1 MKLLDKRYKSLF
13 FDLDN
18 TLWDFERN
26 AYFALRIAL
35 SAYPDNVGNVRFEQ
49 IHPVYI
55 RHNDLLWALYRN
67 QEISKDE
74 LIRKR
79 FNDTF
84 AELGIS
90 GIEVNEFND
99 RYLDEMAKQT
109 HLVDGA
115 AEVLEYLFPRYS
127 LYIITNGFREVQNK
141 KLKNTG
147 LSRYFE
153 KVFVSEDIKAPKPN
167 LAFFEYAVKSANAR
181 KQESLVIGDDWEV
194 DILGAANFGIDQVYL
209 SSKNDCPE
217 AISNSFKKCLTI
229 KINHLSQ
236 LGLFL

>member
-1 MKLLDKRYKSLF
+1 MKLLNKRYKSLF

-49 IHPVYI
+49 IHPVYV

-67 QEISKDE
+67 QQISKDD
-74 LIRKR
+74 LIKKR
-79 FNDTF
+79 FDDTF
-84 AELGIS
+84 AEMGIS
-90 GIEVNEFND
+90 GIDANEFND
-99 RYLDEMAKQT
+99 RYLDEMSKQT

-115 AEVLEYLFPRYS
+115 VEVLEYLFPRYS

-141 KLKNTG
+141 KLQNTG

-194 DILGAANFGIDQVYL
+194 DILGAANFGLDQVY
-209 SSKNDCPE
+209 
-217 AISNSFKKCLTI
+217 ISPMPVMADILVNSGKTNTV
-229 KINHLSQ
+229 KISHLLQ
-236 LGLFL
+236 LKTFL